1 MDSII
6 NSINTLFDLYKDNPY
21 MLQRLQNH
29 LSNLPLMLEQENK
42 RYQDRVNKF
51 NELLLE
57 QDNFYKIFL
66 SKYQY
71 FYMPFNNIYY
81 EYDGKTYKIIKDDD
95 IHHHLLSTITE
106 EGKLIQWKHKTKQS
120 LIKKI
125 KERTLFKS
133 VPETYTIQNIL
144 GFLQTF
150 FQTKTEAKYFLT
162 VIGDCIL
169 KKNTENLM
177 FFVSSYTRKII
188 QLIDSITYITT
199 GNSIMNNFISK
210 YHDSHN
216 LQLYRLIKTNDT
228 SNTISFD
235 IIKNVLNKMGID
247 FLCVATHYSD
257 RYVNSDN
264 YLKLKTEDDYLKNV
278 LYFENNT
285 IDKIIDDFL
294 KQCIQSVSTESTIT
308 WKNMHYIWKLYLNN
322 QNIPNMIYTN
332 NLQQILSQKLT
343 NTIDNNNII
352 FTNITSKYLPNVS
365 SFLNF
370 WEKHITIINNSDNTN
385 TYNNSEYFDEDF
397 EIDELVSLYK
407 QTNNTI
413 SDEEMIKMIYHYFGA
428 QVEIIEN
435 KYVTNISC
443 KLWSKKDDILDFLN
457 YYKVNSLNMNEQTDE
472 KIISLDDLYQFYKTY
487 MISKNVIEKNNLHIV
502 SKQFFEKFV
511 SYNLSNFIKFE
522 KFVSLEWMLDTL

>member
-1 MDSII
+1 MESIT
-6 NSINTLFDLYKDNPY
+6 NNLNNLFETYKDNPY
-21 MLQRLQNH
+21 ISQRLQNY
-29 LSNLPLMLEQENK
+29 LTNLPSMLEQENK
-42 RYQDRVNKF
+42 RYQERVNKF

-71 FYMPFNNIYY
+71 YYMPFNNLYY

-133 VPETYTIQNIL
+133 IPETYTIQNIL
-144 GFLQTF
+144 GFLQTL

-169 KKNTENLM
+169 KKNTENLI

-199 GNSIMNNFISK
+199 GTSIMNNFISK
-210 YHDSHN
+210 YHDSHD

-235 IIKNVLNKMGID
+235 IIKNVLNKMSID
-247 FLCVATHYSD
+247 FLCVAAHYSD
-257 RYVNSDN
+257 RYANSDN
-264 YLKLKTEDDYLKNV
+264 YLTIKIKEDSLKNV
-278 LYFENNT
+278 LFFENNT
-285 IDKIIDDFL
+285 IDNIIDDFL
-294 KQCIQSVSTESTIT
+294 KQCIQPVSTESTIS
-308 WKNMHYIWKLYLNN
+308 WKNMHYIWKLYLNTL
-322 QNIPNMIYTN
+322 NIPNMIYTN
-332 NLQQILSQKLT
+332 NLQQILCQKLT
-343 NTIDNNNII
+343 NTMDNNNIL
-352 FTNITSKYLPNVS
+352 FTSITSKYLPNVS

-370 WEKHITIINNSDNTN
+370 WEKHITIIHNSNNTS
-385 TYNNSEYFDEDF
+385 YNNSEYFDEDF

-407 QTNNTI
+407 QTNNNI
-413 SDEEMIKMIYHYFGA
+413 SDEELLKMICHYFGT

-435 KYVTNISC
+435 KYITNISC
-443 KLWSKKDDILDFLN
+443 NLWSKKEDILDFLE
-457 YYKVNSLNMNEQTDE
+457 YYKESSLNINEKNDE
-472 KIISLDDLYQFYKTY
+472 KIISIDDLYQFYKTY
-487 MISKNVIEKNNLHIV
+487 MTSKNLIEKQILHIV
-502 SKQFFEKFV
+502 SKNFFEKFV

-522 KFVSLEWMLDTL
+522 KFVSLEWIQDTF